1 MLSQFASTTSRQGEI
16 VEVVLRNGWGYMR
29 QLLTGGKAGEPALP
43 PPAVLRN
50 ILVELGPV
58 YVKLG
63 QLLST
68 RPDLLPASYIEAL
81 SDLQANVPASP
92 WEEIET
98 LLAEE
103 YDNRPLSEIFQEFE
117 PVPIAAGSIAQVH
130 RGRLAD
136 GQQVAVKVQ
145 RPGLETLVQRDV
157 NLIMLTARLA
167 ATTDFGR
174 TYDIVGLAT
183 EFTQSLKAEL
193 NFTREAKNTNQFRE
207 SLASS
212 RWFAPDRMVIPAVIE
227 SATTERVLV
236 LGWID
241 GTPILKAPI
250 SGEAYDGDAQRE
262 RQAIARLLLQ
272 VFFKQICV
280 DGFFHADP
288 HPGNLLYLGEGRVAL
303 LDCGMAGNL
312 DPKTQELLIE
322 ILLAIAILDPKR
334 CAQLVLQ
341 LSPPEDPV
349 RLVKLQNDFDRLLR
363 RYAGVS
369 LSRINFGQ
377 LFYEVLD
384 TARANKI
391 RVPGNMGLCA
401 KAIAN
406 LEGVARQINPDF
418 DFVAEIEPLS
428 TDLLQTQLIGDRPL
442 PTGLR
447 MLLDLKS
454 LAIQSPRQVEVL
466 LERLTSET
474 LQWNMNVRQMDG
486 LRRSFEDSANRLSF
500 SIVVGALIIGAA
512 TIATPDATSQL
523 YWVENALFVAASVM
537 GVWLLISIVR
547 SGGWRR

>member
-1 MLSQFASTTSRQGEI
+1 MLSRFASTTSRQGEI
-16 VEVVLRNGWGYMR
+16 VEVVLRNGWSYMR
-29 QLLTGGKAGEPALP
+29 QLLTGGKAGEPVLP

-81 SDLQANVPASP
+81 SDLQTNVPPSP
-92 WEEIET
+92 W
-98 LLAEE
+98 AEVEASLRVE
-103 YDNRPLSEIFQEFE
+103 YGDRPLSEVFE
-117 PVPIAAGSIAQVH
+117 QFDPIPIAAGSIGQVH
-130 RGRLAD
+130 RATLPDGRN
-136 GQQVAVKVQ
+136 VAVKVR
-145 RPGLETLVQRDV
+145 RPGLELLVQRDV
-157 NLIMLTARLA
+157 DLIMLIARLA
-167 ATTDFGR
+167 STTEFGQ
-174 TYDIVGLAT
+174 TYDIVGLAK

-193 NFTREAKNTNQFRE
+193 NFSREAKNTNQFRGA
-207 SLASS
+207 LLSS
-212 RWFAPDRMVIPAVIE
+212 RWFKPNQVVIPEVIDAV
-227 SATTERVLV
+227 TTEKVLV
-236 LGWID
+236 LDWID
-241 GTPILKAPI
+241 GTPILKAAI
-250 SGEAYDGDAQRE
+250 SGEAYGGDEQLE

-272 VFFKQICV
+272 AFFQQICV

-288 HPGNLLYLGEGRVAL
+288 HPGNLLYLGEGRLAL

-312 DPKTQELLIE
+312 DPKTQEILIE
-322 ILLAIAILDPKR
+322 LLLAIATLDPQR
-334 CAQLVLQ
+334 CAQLVLR

-369 LSRINFGQ
+369 LSRINFGE
-377 LFYEVLD
+377 LFYEVLE
-384 TARANKI
+384 TARNNRI

-406 LEGVARQINPDF
+406 LEGVAREINPDF
-418 DFVAEIEPLS
+418 DLVTEIEPLS
-428 TDLLQTQLIGDRPL
+428 TDLLQTRLIGDRPL
-442 PTGLR
+442 PTALR
-447 MLLDLKS
+447 MLLDFKS

-474 LQWNMNVRQMDG
+474 LQWNLNLQQIDR
-486 LRRSFEDSANRLSF
+486 LRHSFETSANRLSF

-512 TIATPDATSQL
+512 TIATPDSSSQL
-523 YWVENALFVAASVM
+523 YWVGNGLFLAASVL

-547 SGGWRR
+547 SGGGK

>member
-1 MLSQFASTTSRQGEI
+1 MLSRFASTTSRQGEI
-16 VEVVLRNGWGYMR
+16 VEVVLRNGWNYMR

-81 SDLQANVPASP
+81 SELQANVPASP

-98 LLAEE
+98 LLKAE
-103 YDNRPLSEIFQEFE
+103 YGDRPLSDIFQQFE
-117 PVPIAAGSIAQVH
+117 PIPIAAGSIAQVH
-130 RGRLAD
+130 RGTLSD
-136 GQQVAVKVQ
+136 GRQVAVKVQ
-145 RPGLETLVQRDV
+145 RPGLEKLVRRDV
-157 NLIMLTARLA
+157 DLIMLTARLA
-167 ATTDFGR
+167 ATTEFGQ
-174 TYDIVGLAT
+174 TYDIVGLAK
-183 EFTQSLKAEL
+183 EFTQSLTAEL
-193 NFTREAKNTNQFRE
+193 KFTREAKNTNRFRE
-207 SLASS
+207 SLSSS
-212 RWFAPDRMVIPAVIE
+212 RWFAPHQIVIPEVIE
-227 SATTERVLV
+227 SVTTERVLV

-241 GTPILKAPI
+241 GIPILKAAI
-250 SGEAYDGDAQRE
+250 MEETYAGDTQQE
-262 RQAIARLLLQ
+262 RQEIARLLLQ
-272 VFFKQICV
+272 VFFQQICV

-288 HPGNLLYLGEGRVAL
+288 HPGNLLYLGEGRLAL

-312 DPKTQELLIE
+312 DPKTQEILIE
-322 ILLAIAILDPKR
+322 ILLAIATLDPQR

-384 TARANKI
+384 TARTNRI

-428 TDLLQTQLIGDRPL
+428 TDLLRSRLIGDRPL

-454 LAIQSPRQVEVL
+454 LAIQSPRKVEVL
-466 LERLTSET
+466 LERLTTET

-500 SIVVGALIIGAA
+500 SIVVGALIVGAA
-512 TIATPDATSQL
+512 TIATPDSTSQL
-523 YWVENALFVAASVM
+523 YWVGNALFAAASVL
-537 GVWLLISIVR
+537 GVWLLIAIVR
-547 SGGWRR
+547 SGGWK